1 MQVNWHSIAFN
12 HPRCGQ
18 AAVVTEVDGRADG
31 HIMLFG
37 YCPKCGDMVM
47 HEFTIEQMIAFCA
60 IQDHDHQLYEEA
72 TSEVACAGQP
82 S

>member
-18 AAVVTEVDGRADG
+18 PGVISEVEGRADG
-31 HIMLFG
+31 HILLSG
-37 YCPKCGDMVM
+37 YCPKCSETVL
-47 HEFTIEQMIAFCA
+47 HEFTVEQVIAFCA
-60 IQDHDHQLYEEA
+60 IQDHDQQLYEEA
-72 TSEVACAGQP
+72 TAECAYTARP